1 MSLSSIVASFFQ
13 KISGR
18 DRVSEKANSI
28 DELYKKMPQKN
39 VITDMDRRYVDEMGL
54 AVFDGI
60 TPSIFSGKGF
70 SLDISEL
77 DEADR
82 FILSVIDYSQFFT
95 APLTLLNIKRE
106 VVLGKVVR
114 YKISSQEKNNGNYD
128 VLVEVPSG
136 EPEKDKKIK
145 VFFENDRFSLD
156 DEAGWKMFLSDI
168 GRARIPYSEFER
180 DVSNNEVE
188 DNDEVFEDRFEKKTT
203 DFLKDY
209 DINGK
214 DIESV
219 RVVGDYDFDAKDMTS
234 NFKDFE
240 IDREVEFKADIVVTN
255 KRDGSIEHKLSEMVR
270 FVIFD
275 NGSFVSVYFGYELPI
290 TALSFK

>member
-1 MSLSSIVASFFQ
+1 MSLSSIVASFFY
-13 KISGR
+13 KLSGR
-18 DRVSEKANSI
+18 DRVSETANSI
-28 DELYKKMPQKN
+28 DEMYKKMPKKN
-39 VITDMDRRYVDEMGL
+39 IIMDMEKSYVDEMGL
-54 AVFDGI
+54 AVFDDI

-106 VVLGKVVR
+106 VILGKVVR

-128 VLVEVPSG
+128 IFVEVPAGKSG
-136 EPEKDKKIK
+136 KDKKIK
-145 VFFENDRFSLD
+145 VFFENDRFSLE

-180 DVSNNEVE
+180 DVVNDDEES
-188 DNDEVFEDRFEKKTT
+188 DEVFEDRFEKVTT

-209 DINGK
+209 DIK
-214 DIESV
+214 DGDIDSA

-234 NFKDFE
+234 NFKDFN
-240 IDREVEFKADIVVTN
+240 IDREVEFKASIVVKN
-255 KRDGSIEHKLSEMVR
+255 KMNGKIEHELSEMVR

-275 NGSFVSVYFGYELPI
+275 EGAFVSVYFGYELPI
-290 TALSFK
+290 TALSFD

>member
-1 MSLSSIVASFFQ
+1 MSLSSIVASFFY
-13 KISGR
+13 KLSGR
-18 DRVSEKANSI
+18 DRVSETANSI
-28 DELYKKMPQKN
+28 DEMYKKMPKKN
-39 VITDMDRRYVDEMGL
+39 IIIDMEKRYVDEMGL
-54 AVFDGI
+54 AVFDDI

-106 VVLGKVVR
+106 VILGKVVR

-128 VLVEVPSG
+128 IFVEVPAGESG
-136 EPEKDKKIK
+136 KDKKIK
-145 VFFENDRFSLD
+145 VFFENDRFSLE

-180 DVSNNEVE
+180 DVV
-188 DNDEVFEDRFEKKTT
+188 NDDEERDEAFEDRFEKVTT

-209 DINGK
+209 DVK
-214 DIESV
+214 DGDIDSA

-234 NFKDFE
+234 NFKDFN
-240 IDREVEFKADIVVTN
+240 IDREVEFKASIVVKN
-255 KRDGSIEHKLSEMVR
+255 KMNGKIEHELSEMVR

-275 NGSFVSVYFGYELPI
+275 EGAFVSVYFGYELPI
-290 TALSFK
+290 TALSFD

>member
-1 MSLSSIVASFFQ
+1 MSLSSIVASFFY
-13 KISGR
+13 KLSGR
-18 DRVSEKANSI
+18 DRVSETANSI
-28 DELYKKMPQKN
+28 DEMYKKMPKKN
-39 VITDMDRRYVDEMGL
+39 IITDMERRYVDEMGL

-128 VLVEVPSG
+128 IFVEVPAGESG
-136 EPEKDKKIK
+136 KDKKIK
-145 VFFENDRFSLD
+145 VFFENDRFSLE

-180 DVSNNEVE
+180 DVVNDDEE
-188 DNDEVFEDRFEKKTT
+188 NDEVFEDRFEKVTT

-209 DINGK
+209 DIK
-214 DIESV
+214 DGDIDST

-234 NFKDFE
+234 NFKDFN
-240 IDREVEFKADIVVTN
+240 IDREVEFKAGIVVKN
-255 KRDGSIEHKLSEMVR
+255 KMSGEIEHELSEMVR

-275 NGSFVSVYFGYELPI
+275 EGAFVSVYFGYELPI
-290 TALSFK
+290 TALSFD

>member
-1 MSLSSIVASFFQ
+1 MSLSSVVASFFY
-13 KISGR
+13 KLSGR
-18 DRVSEKANSI
+18 DRVSETANSI
-28 DELYKKMPQKN
+28 DEMYKKMPKKN
-39 VITDMDRRYVDEMGL
+39 IITDMERRYVDEMGL

-128 VLVEVPSG
+128 IFVEVPAGESG
-136 EPEKDKKIK
+136 KDKKIK
-145 VFFENDRFSLD
+145 VFFENDRFSLE

-180 DVSNNEVE
+180 DVVNDDEE
-188 DNDEVFEDRFEKKTT
+188 NDEVFEDRFEKVTT

-209 DINGK
+209 DIK
-214 DIESV
+214 DGDIDST

-234 NFKDFE
+234 NFKDFN
-240 IDREVEFKADIVVTN
+240 IDREVEFKAGIVVKN
-255 KRDGSIEHKLSEMVR
+255 KMSGEIEHELSEMVR

-275 NGSFVSVYFGYELPI
+275 EGAFVSVYFGYELPI
-290 TALSFK
+290 TALSFD

>member
-1 MSLSSIVASFFQ
+1 MVILCAATATVLQFAGPIFIAIYLAL
-13 KISGR
+13 K
-18 DRVSEKANSI
+18 
-28 DELYKKMPQKN
+28 YKKMPKKN
-39 VITDMDRRYVDEMGL
+39 IIMDMEKRYVDEMGL
-54 AVFDGI
+54 AVFDDI

-106 VVLGKVVR
+106 VILGKVVR

-128 VLVEVPSG
+128 IFVEVPAGKSG
-136 EPEKDKKIK
+136 KDKKIK
-145 VFFENDRFSLD
+145 VFFENDRFSLE

-180 DVSNNEVE
+180 DVV
-188 DNDEVFEDRFEKKTT
+188 NDDEESDEAFEDRFEKVTT

-209 DINGK
+209 DVK
-214 DIESV
+214 DGDIDSA

-234 NFKDFE
+234 NFKDFN
-240 IDREVEFKADIVVTN
+240 IDREVEFKASIVVKN
-255 KRDGSIEHKLSEMVR
+255 KMNGKIEHELSEMVR

-275 NGSFVSVYFGYELPI
+275 EGAFVSVYFGYELPI
-290 TALSFK
+290 TALSFD